1 MNQTMR
7 KFFEELVESPSPS
20 GFEQAAQE
28 VYRKFVKKYAD
39 EVKTDVHG
47 NVIAQK
53 QGSGKLR
60 FMVVGH
66 ADEIGMMVNHIDEN
80 GYIHFLPI
88 GGIDSSMLPGIRV
101 NVYHGKNVYR
111 GVIGRK
117 PIHLLRDDERN
128 KSAKFSDLWIDIGA
142 KDKKDA
148 EKMVEV
154 GDFITFSPGLENLNN
169 DLVTTK
175 ATDNKAGVYVAAAL
189 LHELRN
195 SKISANVYAVS
206 SVQEEIGLRGAR
218 TSAYGIEPH
227 VGIAIDVTH
236 ATDYPGMDKNRMG
249 DVKCGKGPVI
259 SVGANINPKVFQLLK
274 EAGKKAKVSYQ
285 VEAAPRATGTDAN
298 IIQVTRAGVATGVVS
313 IPNRY
318 MHTPNEIISLKDLDE
333 TVKLL
338 AKFVELIDDDTDF
351 IPKV

>member
-1 MNQTMR
+1 MNQTMK
-7 KFFEELVESPSPS
+7 KFFEELVEAPSPS

-39 EVKTDVHG
+39 KVETDVTG
-47 NVIAQK
+47 NVIALK

-60 FMVVGH
+60 IMVVGH

-128 KSAKFSDLWIDIGA
+128 KSTKFSDLWIDIGA

-169 DLVTTK
+169 ELVTTK

-189 LHELRN
+189 LHALRN
-195 SKISANVYAVS
+195 SKTSANVYAVS
-206 SVQEEIGLRGAR
+206 SVQEEVGLRGAR
-218 TSAYGIEPH
+218 TSAYGIDPH

-236 ATDYPGMDKNRMG
+236 ATDYPGMDKNRLG

-274 EAGKKAKVSYQ
+274 EAGKQAKVSYQ

-318 MHTPNEIISLKDLDE
+318 MHTPNEIISTKDLDE
-333 TVKLL
+333 AVKLL

-351 IPKV
+351 IPKA